1 MEYIVGKTKLRIK
14 SAILF
19 LRTLQKESELRHED
33 DDPFQ
38 TEIDHLKN
46 AIVGIDA
53 IINEAKK
60 KTQDVYLEEI
70 EWPREIDVRDLE
82 AMIAATRA
90 DGREV
95 IRISARDLWR
105 MASDRSERMIDE

>member
-1 MEYIVGKTKLRIK
+1 MEYIEGRTKLWIN

-19 LRTLQKESELRHED
+19 LRTLQQESELRHEE

-38 TEIDHLKN
+38 TEIDQLKN

-53 IINEAKK
+53 IILEAKK
-60 KTQDVYLEEI
+60 QTQDVYLDEI
-70 EWPREIDVRDLE
+70 EFPREIDVRDLQ
-82 AMIAATRA
+82 AMIEAARA

-95 IRISARDLWR
+95 IRISAQDLWR
-105 MASDRSERMIDE
+105 MASNRNEREHG